1 MEQINTKVKKWGNS
15 LGIIL
20 PKKVVDNEDI
30 EENSEV
36 SITIQ
41 SIKKAKVKDIFG
53 ALKNWR
59 INAQKFKDE
68 IRKEE
73 SDE

>member
-15 LGIIL
+15 LGVII
-20 PKKVVDNEDI
+20 PKKVVDNEKI
-30 EENSEV
+30 EENSEI

-41 SIKKAKVKDIFG
+41 SIKKTKVKDIFG
-53 ALKNWR
+53 TLKNWR
-59 INAQKFKDE
+59 INTQKFKDE

>member
-15 LGIIL
+15 LGVIL
-20 PKKVVDNEDI
+20 PKKVVDSEDI
-30 EENSEV
+30 KEDSEIL
-36 SITIQ
+36 ITIQ
-41 SIKKAKVKDIFG
+41 SIKKTKVKDIFG
-53 ALKNWR
+53 TLKNWR
-59 INAQKFKDE
+59 INTQKFKDE